1 MGPGVEVEAQMK
13 AVEAV
18 EVVEMVEVEVEVQT
32 VVAGVLL
39 RVCVSLGRKT

>member
-13 AVEAV
+13 AGEAGEAV
-18 EVVEMVEVEVEVQT
+18 EMVGVEVEVQT

>member
-1 MGPGVEVEAQMK
+1 MEVEAQMK

>member
-1 MGPGVEVEAQMK
+1 MGVEAQMK